1 MTGQRVGRERER
13 RLEKELRLDREKR
26 RRSVP
31 GQSRT
36 ESSGR
41 IDSRAG
47 ESSNRT
53 ENERRSGVKDW
64 EGDREKKRR
73 ERQKERLVHMLDLGF
88 EELIFAQHVVT
99 KFVATLISVTNY
111 FRKPAQH
118 FHQNLKLPH
127 KNSGHCLSMEQLT
140 KIS

>member
-1 MTGQRVGRERER
+1 MTGQRAGRERER

-47 ESSNRT
+47 ESSDRT
-53 ENERRSGVKDW
+53 ENERQRRVDAQSEPRYSKSGVLGKT
-64 EGDREKKRR
+64 GKRNREKKRR
-73 ERQKERLVHMLDLGF
+73 EIEKEIVVHMLDLGF
-88 EELIFAQHVVT
+88 EE
-99 KFVATLISVTNY
+99 
-111 FRKPAQH
+111 
-118 FHQNLKLPH
+118 
-127 KNSGHCLSMEQLT
+127 
-140 KIS
+140 